1 MGCGLMACSS
11 DSDDG
16 NGSGN
21 GGGTPPGE
29 IESVKGEMPTR
40 TNSMKVYAH
49 FMPWFEKDATCLDKG
64 KWGRHWT
71 MNAS

>member
-1 MGCGLMACSS
+1 MNIRKYFLGLSVALMGCGLMACSS

-49 FMPWFEKDATCLDKG
+49 FMPWF
-64 KWGRHWT
+64 
-71 MNAS
+71 